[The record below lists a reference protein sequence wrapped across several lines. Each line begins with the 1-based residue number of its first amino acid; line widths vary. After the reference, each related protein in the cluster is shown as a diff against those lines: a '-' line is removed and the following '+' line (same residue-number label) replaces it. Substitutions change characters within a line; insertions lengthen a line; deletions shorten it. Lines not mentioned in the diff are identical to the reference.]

1 MPAGRA
7 PRYAADAMASNRT
20 PEDAATIIGSDRPQ
34 ADRARLLDSVALL
47 LANMARHGNRRDDPV
62 RTTPAYLGDRWS
74 SLVMHLLSG
83 GMLRHTELRRL
94 IALVSA
100 EHEISQRMLTLKLRV
115 LERDGMVQRQVTADV
130 PPRVEYT
137 LTAMGSEVYAHFIA
151 LVRWAERATPAIRAA
166 RSDYDRR
173 HPDSAA
179 DSAAD
184 GEASGEES
192 D

>member
-1 MPAGRA
+1 M
-7 PRYAADAMASNRT
+7 ADAH
-20 PEDAATIIGSDRPQ
+20 EVLDEVIAAIG
-34 ADRARLLDSVALL
+34 ADRAAPERDRHLANLRAL
-47 LANMARHGNRRDDPV
+47 LANMAAHGNRRDDPV

-94 IALVSA
+94 MSLVSA
-100 EHEISQRMLTLKLRV
+100 EHDISQRVLTLKLRV
-115 LERDGMVQRQVTADV
+115 LERDGMVLRQVTADV

-137 LTAMGSEVYAHFIA
+137 LTTMGAQVYGHFIA
-151 LVRWAERATPAIRAA
+151 LVRWAEHATPAIRAA
-166 RSDYDRR
+166 REAYDRL

-179 DSAAD
+179 MLQQ
-184 GEASGEES
+184 ASGGP